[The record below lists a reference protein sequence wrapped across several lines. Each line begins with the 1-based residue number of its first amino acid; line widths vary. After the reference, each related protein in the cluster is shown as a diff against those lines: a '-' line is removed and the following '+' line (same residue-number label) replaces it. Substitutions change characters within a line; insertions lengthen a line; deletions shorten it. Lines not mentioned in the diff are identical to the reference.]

1 MKPFFAALQFLT
13 IIPVSGKLAGGAE
26 ELKGSVP
33 YFPLVG
39 FLIGLAAAGVDRIFF
54 VHLPPLPAGVLIV
67 MFLVGISGGFHL
79 DGLADTADGF
89 LSARP
94 REKTLE
100 IMRDS
105 RTGVMG
111 TIAVV
116 FVILFKVAVLEPIPF
131 DQRWKVVLLMP
142 FAGRIAVVLMMAFLP
157 YVRTAGGIATLFQ
170 GKAFP
175 PSCPLG
181 GVIFLSRLVVDGRLG
196 RFCPGV
202 VARRGGGVICG
213 LLLPQDRGFHGGYAR
228 GRLRVDRS
236 RTAPGRGRLDVG
248 AFLRW
253 HKNKKGWVNES
264 RRTSC
269 SERLFSRFF
278 CCPGYSRP

>member
-170 GKAFP
+170 EKRSPLHALWAALFFFLAWWWMGGWVGFALGLLPVAAAALFAAYCFRKIGGFTGDTLGAVCELTEAVP
-175 PSCPLG
+175 P
-181 GVIFLSRLVVDGRLG
+181 LVV
-196 RFCPGV
+196 
-202 VARRGGGVICG
+202 VA
-213 LLLPQDRGFHGGYAR
+213 
-228 GRLRVDRS
+228 
-236 RTAPGRGRLDVG
+236 
-248 AFLRW
+248 W
-253 HKNKKGWVNES
+253 M
-264 RRTSC
+264 
-269 SERLFSRFF
+269 
-278 CCPGYSRP
+278 

>member
-13 IIPVSGKLAGGAE
+13 IIPVSGKLAGGAD
-26 ELKGSVP
+26 ELKRSVP

-39 FLIGLAAAGVDRIFF
+39 LLIGLAAAGVDRVVFM
-54 VHLPPLPAGVLIV
+54 HLPPLPATVLIV
-67 MFLVGISGGFHL
+67 MFLVGVSGGLHL

-116 FVILFKVAVLEPIPF
+116 FIILFRVAVLEPIAF

-170 GKAFP
+170 EKRSPLHALWAVFFFFP
-175 PSCPLG
+175 AWWWVGGWVGFALG
-181 GVIFLSRLVVDGRLG
+181 LLPFVAAALFAAYCLRKVGGFTGDTLGAVCELTEVVPPLVV
-196 RFCPGV
+196 V
-202 VARRGGGVICG
+202 VM
-213 LLLPQDRGFHGGYAR
+213 
-228 GRLRVDRS
+228 
-236 RTAPGRGRLDVG
+236 
-248 AFLRW
+248 
-253 HKNKKGWVNES
+253 
-264 RRTSC
+264 
-269 SERLFSRFF
+269 
-278 CCPGYSRP
+278 